1 MMSNSAKSIKSSS
14 TKRDRK
20 TVEKDRRNTLK
31 ILYSE
36 LNTLIPRDDAS
47 SPKAIPDQI
56 DDATNYIK
64 QLKSNIEN
72 LKQTRDN
79 ILGVGRV
86 SSSRTSYYSKNSPVQ
101 IEVRLNGSALL
112 VTLITG
118 LECQFVFTEA
128 IRILHEENIEVVNA
142 NYCVTGNIVLH
153 TIHAQIGEAV
163 TTDTVARIT
172 QRLKKFEL

>member
-1 MMSNSAKSIKSSS
+1 MISNSAKSSS

-20 TVEKDRRNTLK
+20 TVEKERRNTLK

-36 LNTLIPRDDAS
+36 LNSLLPRNDAS

-56 DDATNYIK
+56 DDATNFIK
-64 QLKSNIEN
+64 QLQTNIEN
-72 LKQTRDN
+72 LKQTKDR
-79 ILGVGRV
+79 RV

-101 IEVRLNGSALL
+101 IEVRVNGSALV
-112 VTLITG
+112 VTLVTG

-128 IRILHEENIEVVNA
+128 IRIFHEENAEVVNA

-153 TIHAQIGEAV
+153 TIHAQIGEAA

-172 QRLKKFEL
+172 ERLKKFEL